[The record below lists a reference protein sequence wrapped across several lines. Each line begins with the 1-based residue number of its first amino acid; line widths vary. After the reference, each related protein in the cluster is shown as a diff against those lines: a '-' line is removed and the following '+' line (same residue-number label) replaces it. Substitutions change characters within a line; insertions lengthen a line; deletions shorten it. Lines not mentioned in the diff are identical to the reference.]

1 MLLDITNIDSH
12 WSFNGLLWKKRN
24 APVSC
29 DRGFVIYSIRISIR
43 DTVILLI
50 VYSNGK
56 VFMHFYFSKSKERP
70 LRRQPKVINKKTS
83 PHPYYPQLS
92 LPMHI
97 YWDTPKWDAPAG
109 TDFSWCRYRWPAK
122 WAVPQPRSHRFS
134 GSASAAQTALPPQS
148 PARSIRRFQD
158 R

>member
-70 LRRQPKVINKKTS
+70 LRRQPKVINKNFTTS
-83 PHPYYPQLS
+83 L
-92 LPMHI
+92 L
-97 YWDTPKWDAPAG
+97 
-109 TDFSWCRYRWPAK
+109 
-122 WAVPQPRSHRFS
+122 
-134 GSASAAQTALPPQS
+134 S
-148 PARSIRRFQD
+148 PAEFAYAHLLGHSQVGRTTGTASWWDD
-158 R
+158 RDKVHSLFFNSSMPDLYPF